1 MKFIFL
7 FRGLDIPTVEV
18 VINYQLPAD
27 PADYVHRI
35 GRTARAG
42 KSGISI
48 SIVTERDIDIVHS
61 IETRIGKQMEEYSIP
76 ENPVLA
82 ILDEV
87 NIAKRAADM
96 ELFDKKFGE
105 KEKIRREK
113 RVLLGVGLVKKKS
126 SK

>member
-1 MKFIFL
+1 MKFIFS

>member
-1 MKFIFL
+1 M
-7 FRGLDIPTVEV
+7 
-18 VINYQLPAD
+18 
-27 PADYVHRI
+27 
-35 GRTARAG
+35 
-42 KSGISI
+42 
-48 SIVTERDIDIVHS
+48 TERDIDIVHS

-126 SK
+126 LK